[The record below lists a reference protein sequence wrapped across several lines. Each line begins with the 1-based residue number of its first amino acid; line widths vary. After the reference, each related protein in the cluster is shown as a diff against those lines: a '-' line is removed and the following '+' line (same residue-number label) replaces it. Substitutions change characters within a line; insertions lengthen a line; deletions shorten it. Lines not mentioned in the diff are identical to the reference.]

1 MPHLH
6 AIFPLPSNSKPFQH
20 SNIFSSSSS
29 SFSSSAPIRRRL
41 PRTFSPSKHPNLKRL
56 TSRIVQLTRRR
67 QLHQILEET
76 ENAKREYG
84 KLNTIVMN
92 AVMEACVHCG
102 DVDLALNIFHQMT
115 QPHSCGVDTVT
126 YATLLKG
133 LGRARRIDDAF
144 QLLESVEKGT
154 AAGKPK
160 LSTQLI
166 YALLHALIEA
176 GDLRRANGLLARFGF
191 LLREGGSSSILTY
204 NLLMK
209 GYINTGCPQAA
220 INLHEEIQL
229 LGLEPDRLTYNTLIF
244 ACVKAENLEAAMRF
258 FKEMKDKAQRL
269 CCSDLYPDVITYT
282 TLLKGFGHAKDLHSV
297 QKIVLEMK
305 SCHDL
310 FIDRT
315 AFTAMVDAMLNCG
328 SIKGALCIFGEI
340 LKQAGANVDLRPKP
354 HLYLSMMRAFAD
366 RGDYNMVKNLHE
378 RLWPDSAGT
387 ISLAAQ
393 QEADH
398 LLMESALNN
407 GQIDAAVENLTK
419 IINRWKCISWT
430 SRGGMVA
437 LRIEVL
443 LGFNKSMLSP
453 YLLPQVLPGNPIE
466 RIMLPL
472 ETVRPLSGSLELKK
486 VVMRLYREPVVP
498 IIDDWGSCI
507 GLLHRED
514 CCEMNAPLSTMMR
527 SPAPC
532 VTTTTSI
539 GHVVD
544 LVLKKKY
551 KMVIVVKHSNLNGTT
566 HGSRAVGVFT
576 AEQLHNLVAP
586 VPEGLKQKHTVR
598 RSLTM
603 F

>member
-1 MPHLH
+1 M
-6 AIFPLPSNSKPFQH
+6 
-20 SNIFSSSSS
+20 
-29 SFSSSAPIRRRL
+29 
-41 PRTFSPSKHPNLKRL
+41 
-56 TSRIVQLTRRR
+56 
-67 QLHQILEET
+67 
-76 ENAKREYG
+76 
-84 KLNTIVMN
+84 
-92 AVMEACVHCG
+92 
-102 DVDLALNIFHQMT
+102 
-115 QPHSCGVDTVT
+115 
-126 YATLLKG
+126 
-133 LGRARRIDDAF
+133 
-144 QLLESVEKGT
+144 
-154 AAGKPK
+154 
-160 LSTQLI
+160 
-166 YALLHALIEA
+166 
-176 GDLRRANGLLARFGF
+176 
-191 LLREGGSSSILTY
+191 
-204 NLLMK
+204 
-209 GYINTGCPQAA
+209 
-220 INLHEEIQL
+220 
-229 LGLEPDRLTYNTLIF
+229 
-244 ACVKAENLEAAMRF
+244 
-258 FKEMKDKAQRL
+258 
-269 CCSDLYPDVITYT
+269 
-282 TLLKGFGHAKDLHSV
+282 GFGHAKDLHSV

-366 RGDYNMVKNLHE
+366 WGDYNMVKNLHE
-378 RLWPDSAGT
+378 RLWLDSAGT

-472 ETVRPLSGSLELKK
+472 ETVRPLPGSLELKK

-498 IIDDWGSCI
+498 IIDDWGICI
-507 GLLHRED
+507 GLLHREDCCEVPSSLALGFWRQHLLPPSPPFALPLPLALSFSLPHRED
-514 CCEMNAPLSTMMR
+514 CCEMNAPLSAMMR
-527 SPAPC
+527 SPPPC

-576 AEQLHNLVAP
+576 AEQLHNVVAP